1 MKDSNK
7 VKIDYAC
14 YKATIAALAENIKG
28 TGRKYDAIYP
38 IPRGGYFAAI
48 ELGKLLSLPIECDR
62 SKITDNTLVV
72 DDICDSGK
80 TIAEFS
86 SNDTAVA
93 FAKLRS
99 QGKVTFCGGIVPE
112 NDWLIFPDEH
122 NVTVEE
128 NIVRMLEY
136 IGENP
141 NREGLLGTPDRIR
154 RMWGEIFRGYDPK
167 QKPKITVFDNSVD
180 GIAYDN
186 MVIDEGGFYS
196 MCEHHMMP
204 FFGHY
209 WFAYIPNPKGKILG
223 ISKVGRVVDYC
234 AAKLQ
239 IQERLV
245 HDIVEMLKEALG
257 SENPPLGIALVMKGE
272 HLCKTMR
279 GVKKKGTMTSSYLW
293 GAFKDDAQVR
303 AEFMQLVNS
312 SKYEG

>member
-1 MKDSNK
+1 MKIKLSYE
-7 VKIDYAC
+7 DYRTVC
-14 YKATIAALAENIKG
+14 EDLATRCKCI
-28 TGRKYDAIYP
+28 TDAGEVDNIYP

-48 ELGKLLSLPIECDR
+48 VISQRSGLPIIFNKKE
-62 SKITDNTLVV
+62 ITNRTLIV
-72 DDICDSGK
+72 DDITDSGK
-80 TIAEFS
+80 TLSEFAD
-86 SNDTAVA
+86 NYKAVA
-93 FAKLRS
+93 FAKERS
-99 QGKVTFCGGIVPE
+99 RQFVTPNENLIGAVIGD

-122 NVTVEE
+122 EVTVED

-141 NREGLLGTPDRIR
+141 NREGLLGTPDRII
-154 RMWGEIFRGYDPK
+154 RMWGEIFRGYDISM
-167 QKPKITVFDNSVD
+167 KPKITVFDNGSD

-186 MVIDEGGFYS
+186 MVIDEGNFYS

-257 SENPPLGIALVMKGE
+257 EENPPLGIALVMKGE

-312 SKYEG
+312 SSL